1 MTTTGI
7 SVGTSLGKSPR
18 VTNIGFNQDD
28 RDKQGVT
35 RNTVVG
41 NVEIGEAS
49 GSPINRDVTKA
60 NEVTK
65 DEHHSTNVNV
75 ESQTIEYATNPGK
88 LKEDLNKAK
97 DEIKD
102 VTKALDNSIH
112 DPGDDNRNFFGQ
124 LRETRLSE
132 TVNNIAGERLKVAQ
146 TRKEIASAFEEAY
159 SDLGYKNV
167 KVIFTTPEHASQLI
181 DENGKPKAGTA
192 YINKKTG
199 EKTIFINENAEENQT
214 KTGLIGVIAEEGS
227 HIING
232 VEGRQIETGTEEK
245 GLESTGRATNEYFQE
260 KYKDDADK
268 LIIHKSDGIDYS
280 GIDFGENVGNGKG
293 KEITSTLL
301 DSVPYV
307 GTAKGIA
314 EGITGRDLV
323 TGEKID
329 LFSRVMGIIP
339 GAKATVKGVKATG
352 KIIKVADKIIKNKK
366 KLKRVIKVITSTRK
380 TGKISKVTN
389 GERVTQGVVLSDGSK
404 IALKSDEV
412 TKFEK
417 QAKEAKIKNK
427 GNSSKPSTEMI
438 VRRGHFNG
446 EYKPSPKHK
455 GPKMPPN
462 ASPDSIPDIKTG
474 NDLLKNHSYNS
485 ATKKQRFAIYKG
497 KMIKFQP
504 TGTNNEWHAYELTDK
519 QIKSQQVPPDVLKQM
534 LKDGVIT
541 KAQYNKWH

>member
-1 MTTTGI
+1 MI
-7 SVGTSLGKSPR
+7 I
-18 VTNIGFNQDD
+18 NIN
-28 RDKQGVT
+28 
-35 RNTVVG
+35 
-41 NVEIGEAS
+41 S
-49 GSPINRDVTKA
+49 
-60 NEVTK
+60 
-65 DEHHSTNVNV
+65 
-75 ESQTIEYATNPGK
+75 
-88 LKEDLNKAK
+88 KE
-97 DEIKD
+97 
-102 VTKALDNSIH
+102 NSIK
-112 DPGDDNRNFFGQ
+112 
-124 LRETRLSE
+124 S
-132 TVNNIAGERLKVAQ
+132 
-146 TRKEIASAFEEAY
+146 
-159 SDLGYKNV
+159 
-167 KVIFTTPEHASQLI
+167 
-181 DENGKPKAGTA
+181 
-192 YINKKTG
+192 
-199 EKTIFINENAEENQT
+199 
-214 KTGLIGVIAEEGS
+214 GLIGVIAEEGS

-339 GAKATVKGVKATG
+339 GAKATG

-455 GPKMPPN
+455 GPKMSPN

-519 QIKSQQVPPDVLKQM
+519 QIKSQQVSPDVLKQM

>member
-1 MTTTGI
+1 MI
-7 SVGTSLGKSPR
+7 I
-18 VTNIGFNQDD
+18 NIN
-28 RDKQGVT
+28 
-35 RNTVVG
+35 
-41 NVEIGEAS
+41 S
-49 GSPINRDVTKA
+49 
-60 NEVTK
+60 
-65 DEHHSTNVNV
+65 
-75 ESQTIEYATNPGK
+75 
-88 LKEDLNKAK
+88 KE
-97 DEIKD
+97 
-102 VTKALDNSIH
+102 NSIK
-112 DPGDDNRNFFGQ
+112 
-124 LRETRLSE
+124 S
-132 TVNNIAGERLKVAQ
+132 
-146 TRKEIASAFEEAY
+146 
-159 SDLGYKNV
+159 
-167 KVIFTTPEHASQLI
+167 
-181 DENGKPKAGTA
+181 
-192 YINKKTG
+192 
-199 EKTIFINENAEENQT
+199 
-214 KTGLIGVIAEEGS
+214 GLIGVIAEEGS

-339 GAKATVKGVKATG
+339 GAKATG

-446 EYKPSPKHK
+446 EYKPSPN
-455 GPKMPPN
+455 KMPPN

-519 QIKSQQVPPDVLKQM
+519 QIKSQQVSPDVLKQM

-541 KAQYNKWH
+541 KVQYNKWH